1 MSGRP
6 AAGFQKWIDDIN
18 AKVRDAFIPVLRKE
32 GMLLPDAKYH
42 DSGIEQDYCL
52 ASISD
57 FNSLIAKSQ
66 EHQVPVFLLSDKQI
80 RLTGPLLQRTKK
92 SKDMFKGIFSKLA
105 DMVVTLTND
114 ARNS

>member
-1 MSGRP
+1 
-6 AAGFQKWIDDIN
+6 
-18 AKVRDAFIPVLRKE
+18 
-32 GMLLPDAKYH
+32 MLLPDEKYH

-66 EHQVPVFLLSDKQI
+66 EHQVPVFLLTDKQI